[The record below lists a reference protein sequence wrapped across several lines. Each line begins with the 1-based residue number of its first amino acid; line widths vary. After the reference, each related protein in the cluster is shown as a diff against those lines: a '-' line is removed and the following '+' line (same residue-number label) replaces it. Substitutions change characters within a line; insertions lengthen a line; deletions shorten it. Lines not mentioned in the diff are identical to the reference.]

1 MAPQTI
7 GLLMLPAILFLAF
20 VINYFDRR
28 LKSAGEQCA
37 RPSTDSHSAPSTG
50 H

>member
-1 MAPQTI
+1 MAPQAI
-7 GLLMLPAILFLAF
+7 GLLMLPVILFLAF

-37 RPSTDSHSAPSTG
+37 QPSTDSYGNSSTG